1 MQRLF
6 CFLVIA
12 LLGSLSSFAGHIQSE
27 QAKQLAIDFLSQRTA
42 HSRGEHPQESV
53 SATIAS
59 FDGFYI
65 VNRGSDQGFVI
76 VAADDRAYTILG
88 YSDKTAPSIL
98 LPLQKP

>member
-42 HSRGEHPQESV
+42 HSRG
-53 SATIAS
+53 
-59 FDGFYI
+59 
-65 VNRGSDQGFVI
+65 
-76 VAADDRAYTILG
+76 
-88 YSDKTAPSIL
+88 
-98 LPLQKP
+98 